1 MICDQKV
8 DLGSIQI
15 HKKVIADIAAAAL
28 SEIEGVTLSLR
39 SWRNRLMEFVGRKE
53 LAGINVQIDKNSQVS
68 LELKVY
74 IRYGI
79 NIPDMAQ
86 QVQETVRR
94 AVEKTTDINLKEVNV
109 NIQGIVQALE
119 RGKS

>member
-39 SWRNRLMEFVGRKE
+39 SWRNRLMEFVGRKNWQV
-53 LAGINVQIDKNSQVS
+53 LMSKSIKTARCPWNSKCIFVMGSIS
-68 LELKVY
+68 LIWLSKF
-74 IRYGI
+74 
-79 NIPDMAQ
+79 
-86 QVQETVRR
+86 RR
-94 AVEKTTDINLKEVNV
+94 LSVGLWRKPRTSISKPSMSLSK
-109 NIQGIVQALE
+109 GLS
-119 RGKS
+119 KL